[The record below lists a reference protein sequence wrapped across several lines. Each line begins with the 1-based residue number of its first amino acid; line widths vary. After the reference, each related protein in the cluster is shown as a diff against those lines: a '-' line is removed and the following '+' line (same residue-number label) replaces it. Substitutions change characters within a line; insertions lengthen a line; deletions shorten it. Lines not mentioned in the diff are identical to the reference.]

1 MGIQTIML
9 SAVWGPILGFFN
21 FLKMALAMLFIL
33 PMAVLRIA
41 TKGPKSLARYD
52 KLFEF
57 LSGIFLGKFFFSQL
71 VGALA
76 PYSASIGAR
85 ILKVTQEEVIVEMDD
100 RPWLRN
106 PFDSV
111 HAIAL
116 ANLGELSG
124 GLAFMAA
131 SQYKKGVRGIP
142 TKAAIEYHKK
152 ARGTIRAVAKVT
164 IPKESCD
171 LPLSV
176 DLTDR
181 DGEVVATVTFVWKV
195 QVSPA
200 VAKKDT

>member
-1 MGIQTIML
+1 MGGTGLGPSDSSESRIQLPVGVRSAHRCAVGRRGAPRRRGPSTLVGATNAAQDTERGSAMGIQTIML

-85 ILKVTQEEVIVEMDD
+85 ILKV
-100 RPWLRN
+100 
-106 PFDSV
+106 
-111 HAIAL
+111 
-116 ANLGELSG
+116 LSG
-124 GLAFMAA
+124 EAYFSFM
-131 SQYKKGVRGIP
+131 
-142 TKAAIEYHKK
+142 
-152 ARGTIRAVAKVT
+152 
-164 IPKESCD
+164 
-171 LPLSV
+171 
-176 DLTDR
+176 
-181 DGEVVATVTFVWKV
+181 
-195 QVSPA
+195 
-200 VAKKDT
+200 